1 MHTIIPYLVYY
12 ALRFN
17 ERTSL
22 DELTTQIANYLNEV
36 LQTDSGVNI
45 DPVLKLFDFLQIAN
59 EKDKKVFK
67 EFIEHETKFKYV
79 EKLFFLELD
88 ENNKDANIQSFVKII
103 LSSKTV
109 KQSFLT
115 VKKFNSLLSKQD
127 RDKRQRA
134 AKTVRNY
141 KRCVFNTEDTYRAS
155 VNMAANAG
163 KGFLDILDG
172 ESTIEIVNLHRNLNP
187 QDFDSQIFSSIL
199 KS

>member
-1 MHTIIPYLVYY
+1 
-12 ALRFN
+12 
-17 ERTSL
+17 
-22 DELTTQIANYLNEV
+22 
-36 LQTDSGVNI
+36 
-45 DPVLKLFDFLQIAN
+45 
-59 EKDKKVFK
+59 
-67 EFIEHETKFKYV
+67 
-79 EKLFFLELD
+79 LELD